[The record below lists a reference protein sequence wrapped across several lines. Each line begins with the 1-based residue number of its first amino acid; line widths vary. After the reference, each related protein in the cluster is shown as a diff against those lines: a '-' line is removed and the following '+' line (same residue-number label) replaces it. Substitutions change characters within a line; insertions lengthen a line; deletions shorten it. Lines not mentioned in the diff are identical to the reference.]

1 MLGCLSYLVILS
13 GGIAGAKIKGFGRT
27 LKEFSLPISM
37 SFRLFG
43 ALLSGLLVTELV
55 YYYVTLSYVIPVIV
69 AVLFT
74 LLPALIQAY
83 VLTTLTSMFYGE
95 TTEKHAPKPKKPKK
109 LKTETVN
116 N

>member
-1 MLGCLSYLVILS
+1 M
-13 GGIAGAKIKGFGRT
+13 
-27 LKEFSLPISM
+27 
-37 SFRLFG
+37 FG

-55 YYYVTLSYVIPVIV
+55 YYYVTLSYAVPVIV

-74 LLPALIQAY
+74 LLHALIQAY

-95 TTEKHAPKPKKPKK
+95 STEKHEHAPKKKKSKK
-109 LKTETVN
+109 IQAAETVN

>member
-1 MLGCLSYLVILS
+1 MIFA
-13 GGIAGAKIKGFGRT
+13 GGILGNGVKGIGLG
-27 LKEFSLPISM
+27 LKKFSLPLSL

-55 YYYVTLSYVIPVIV
+55 YYYVTLSYVIPVVV

-74 LLPALIQAY
+74 LLHALIQAY

-95 TTEKHAPKPKKPKK
+95 TTEKHAPKPKKAKK
-109 LKTETVN
+109 VKAETVN